1 MRYRIQVERG
11 PMTKIVIFRPDQAYL
26 PDEHKTYFTEV
37 KMGLLGQDD
46 PATLLSP
53 DDLYYDG
60 SSIAVDLAKYQLRT
74 GRPMPASLQIP
85 ADEFRTFLEKQR
97 NREIE

>member
-1 MRYRIQVERG
+1 
-11 PMTKIVIFRPDQAYL
+11 MTKIVIFRPDEASL

-37 KMGLLGQDD
+37 KMGVLGQDD

-60 SSIAVDLAKYQLRT
+60 SRIAVDLAKYQLRT
-74 GRPMPASLQIP
+74 GRQMPASFQLP
-85 ADEFRTFLEKQR
+85 ADEFRAYLEQQR
-97 NREIE
+97 KREKE